1 MIDESNDRLDNKKLN
16 TLVLVYNQ
24 TLHKVSTQFFGIPTC
39 NIGTSSSIFN
49 CLNQAG
55 QSMIGYF
62 HTEMVRLLSKMM
74 GKFVTTRTI
83 TAQSDITK
91 VDFRCKD
98 NQHYNTR
105 IAVVQSEFYCSM
117 TETII
122 KKFPFQDKILQG
134 ISFLNPLSKGKLS
147 PNAVISL
154 SDSFLNYNQQETSQ
168 LEDEADEY
176 MLTPLCDLQAF
187 DPDTPSLNQFL
198 RLLSGK

>member
-1 MIDESNDRLDNKKLN
+1 MQSVRSQ
-16 TLVLVYNQ
+16 VA
-24 TLHKVSTQFFGIPTC
+24 STD
-39 NIGTSSSIFN
+39 
-49 CLNQAG
+49 AG

-74 GKFVTTRTI
+74 GKCVTTRTI
-83 TAQSDITK
+83 TAQSDTTK

-105 IAVVQSEFYCSM
+105 IAVGMKVREFLS
-117 TETII
+117 
-122 KKFPFQDKILQG
+122 DNDDLA
-134 ISFLNPLSKGKLS
+134 PLTV
-147 PNAVISL
+147 NNFFSL

-168 LEDEADEY
+168 LEDEAAEY

-198 RLLSGK
+198 RLLSGKQQFQHQSDPRDNLADKTTHSLLSVKINKPTDCHQYKPEPALVKAANSTCALYKQSLS